1 MVSDHLLEI
10 GLLDGVMIV
19 GVELHETHVRRV
31 RQFGD
36 DAQVWKHPMYMQ
48 HALQEEKFLTDGFF
62 ALR

>member
-1 MVSDHLLEI
+1 
-10 GLLDGVMIV
+10 MIV